1 MVQTHWLR
9 EHPALVRT
17 MIGFVVIA
25 AVLYLFFGPIG
36 VLYALGFQVLCALI
50 YLLTIA
56 FGTLLDPDVY

>member
-1 MVQTHWLR
+1 
-9 EHPALVRT
+9 

-36 VLYALGFQVLCALI
+36 VLYALGFQVLCVLI